1 MSIRYRSALRVQQV
15 REALRPFGVSL
26 SERQGQQVAAY
37 IDLLLLWNQKVN
49 LTSITEPIQI
59 ISRHFGESFFAAKIA
74 GIEEGRLAD
83 VGSGAGFPGLALKIF
98 RPRLQVTLIE
108 PNLKKAAFLS
118 EVVRRLDFDS
128 VQVLRR
134 RYEDI
139 PGGELT
145 AEWITARAL
154 GQYDKLLRWGESVLV
169 GGRLVLLV
177 GENVA
182 REVSAAPGWRFE
194 APVPI
199 PMSRERVILVGRP
212 L

>member
-1 MSIRYRSALRVQQV
+1 MSIRYRPTTRVPQL
-15 REALRPFGVSL
+15 REALRPFDVSL
-26 SERQGQQVAAY
+26 TEHQGRQVAAY
-37 IDLLLLWNQKVN
+37 IDLLLLWNQKVS
-49 LTSITEPIQI
+49 LTSITEPMQI
-59 ISRHFGESFFAAKIA
+59 LSRHFGESFFAAKIA

-98 RPRLQVTLIE
+98 RPRLEATLIE
-108 PNLKKAAFLS
+108 PNLKKAAFLA
-118 EVVRRLDFDS
+118 EVVRRLELDS

-139 PGGELT
+139 PVGELT
-145 AEWITARAL
+145 ANWVTARAL
-154 GQYDKLLRWGESVLV
+154 GQYDKFLHWAGGVLV

-182 REVSAAPGWRFE
+182 REVSSAPGWRFE

-199 PMSRERVILVGRP
+199 PMSRERVILVGSP